1 MSTLELESKE
11 AECEQSTTGQT
22 DPTPDLPESTELDAI
37 ELALEAT
44 LGTDVRIAEQAT
56 DEEAV
61 AIASA
66 IGAHL
71 RDRRAAAAAAQHSA
85 DETEHADPWSL
96 AGRLEAVGAC
106 SQSRPSVKRGT
117 EWKVSGRTY

>member
-1 MSTLELESKE
+1 MSTLELETKE
-11 AECEQSTTGQT
+11 AESEQPTTGQT

-44 LGTDVRIAEQAT
+44 LGSDVTIAEQAT
-56 DEEAV
+56 DGEAV

-71 RDRRAAAAAAQHSA
+71 RDRRAAAAAAQHSS
-85 DETEHADPWSL
+85 DEVERADPWSL
-96 AGRLEAVGAC
+96 AGRLDAVGAC
-106 SQSRPSVKRGT
+106 SQTRTPVKRGT